1 MELLDG
7 LFSPNVA
14 EQSRPRR
21 ALKEEIRAANDT
33 PQGRKKTTMY
43 QPAKLTNW
51 MNPFLWD
58 SIEKAAKR
66 AGYQMRPAEIVK
78 ELHKIDRKMFH
89 KLAPQ
94 TVGAWIDRT
103 GDRPRWSDATLERVK
118 RGNKPGGLTTRV
130 GVLMRVR
137 LL

>member
-1 MELLDG
+1 M
-7 LFSPNVA
+7 NVA

-21 ALKEEIRAANDT
+21 ALKEDIRAANDT
-33 PQGRKKTTMY
+33 PQGRPKTTTY

-66 AGYQMRPAEIVK
+66 AGYQMRPAAIVK
-78 ELHKIDRKMFH
+78 ELQRIDGKIFH

-103 GDRPRWSDATLERVK
+103 GDRPRWSSVTLERVK
-118 RGNKPGGLTTRV
+118 HGNAPGGLTTCV
-130 GVLMRVR
+130 GVLVC
-137 LL
+137 

>member
-1 MELLDG
+1 MLPTIHLRVE
-7 LFSPNVA
+7 
-14 EQSRPRR
+14 
-21 ALKEEIRAANDT
+21 
-33 PQGRKKTTMY
+33 KKTTMY

-66 AGYQMRPAEIVK
+66 AGYQMQPAEIVK
-78 ELHKIDRKMFH
+78 ELHKLDCKMFH

-103 GDRPRWSDATLERVK
+103 GNHPQWSDATLERVK
-118 RGNKPGGLTTRV
+118 RGNKLGGLMTHI
-130 GVLMRVR
+130 GVLVCVQ